1 MAPIGKHWMK
11 FIYVNL
17 GFITIISLMIYYIS
31 LSEIKKNWGKYRCN
45 PMFMMFSD
53 NLADDFQ
60 YCITSV
66 QNTSIGPLLQPIT
79 ADLNALNTANEEQQ
93 EQINETNDNLSN
105 FNETVTKQNADVE
118 YKFKNSSIEM
128 QRISYGIKDLLAK
141 MSGIAFSLM
150 YILDGN
156 VKTMTSVW
164 KGPPGQVMRKLS
176 TLGHCFHPETK
187 VKLLNGEIVN
197 MKDVNLGSIL
207 ENGSKV
213 VSVMKIDNSQ
223 NEQLMKMEGS
233 GVNGDDIYVTGSH
246 LIKEGEKF
254 IKVCDSKLSLFQTD
268 VSCKWFSCL
277 ITDDHLIKIGNHT
290 FWDWEDY
297 HCNLV

>member
-17 GFITIISLMIYYIS
+17 GFITIISMMIYYIS

-53 NLADDFQ
+53 NLADDFTH
-60 YCITSV
+60 CITSV
-66 QNTSIGPLLQPIT
+66 QNVSIGTLLQPVT
-79 ADLNALNTANEEQQ
+79 TDLTTLQENTQTQQ
-93 EQINETNDNLSN
+93 AQIDKSSSN
-105 FNETVTKQNADVE
+105 ISGFGDSISQQYDSIGD
-118 YKFKNSSIEM
+118 KFSNTSIEM
-128 QRISYGIKDLLAK
+128 QRITYGIKDLMGKLA
-141 MSGIAFSLM
+141 GVAVSLM
-150 YILDGN
+150 YVLDGN

-164 KGPPGQVMRKLS
+164 KGPPGQVMRKLA

-187 VKLLNGEIVN
+187 IKLLNGEITN

-213 VSVMKIDNSQ
+213 ISVMKIDNS
-223 NEQLMKMEGS
+223 NKEPLMKIEGV
-233 GVNGDDIYVTGSH
+233 GVNNEDIYVTGSH
-246 LIKEGEKF
+246 LIKEGTKF
-254 IKVCDSKLSLFQTD
+254 IKVCDYNKSENQTELI
-268 VSCKWFSCL
+268 SEWYSCL
-277 ITDDHLIKIGNHT
+277 ITDNHLIKIGEHT

-297 HCNLV
+297 HCNFV

>member
-17 GFITIISLMIYYIS
+17 GFITIISIMIYYIS

-53 NLADDFQ
+53 NLADDFTH
-60 YCITSV
+60 CVTSV
-66 QNTSIGPLLQPIT
+66 QNVSIGELLQPVT
-79 ADLNALNTANEEQQ
+79 TDLTTLQENTEVQQTEIDKSTSNIYGIDELISQQTTDIESKFAN
-93 EQINETNDNLSN
+93 T
-105 FNETVTKQNADVE
+105 
-118 YKFKNSSIEM
+118 SIEM
-128 QRISYGIKDLLAK
+128 QRITYGIKDLLAK

-150 YILDGN
+150 YVLDGN
-156 VKTMTSVW
+156 SKTMKSIW
-164 KGPPGQVMRKLS
+164 KGPPGQVMRKLA

-187 VKLLNGEIVN
+187 IKLLNGEIVN

-213 VSVMKIDNSQ
+213 ISVMKIDNS
-223 NEQLMKMEGS
+223 NKEPLMKMEGS
-233 GVNGDDIYVTGSH
+233 GLNNEDIYVTGSH

-254 IKVCDSKLSLFQTD
+254 IKVCDCNKSVKQTEI
-268 VSCKWFSCL
+268 SCEWYSCL
-277 ITDDHLIKIGNHT
+277 ITDNHLIKIGDHI

-297 HCNLV
+297 HCNFV